1 MGGIPI
7 EATKADRLA
16 ARKTFIF
23 KALLPLAV
31 GAIIALMPTPAGLAP
46 KAWHFFA
53 LFSAVVTGLVIEP
66 IPAAAVGFLGVS
78 AAAALGMVEAAPGKA
93 IAWALSGFSNQTV
106 WLIFAAFMFA
116 VGYEKTGLGRRIG
129 LSMVKA
135 LGSRTLGLGYA
146 ITLTDLILAPFMPSN
161 TARSGGTI
169 YPVIQHI
176 PALYDSEPGPTA
188 RRIGSYLM
196 WTACSITCITS
207 SMFVTAMAPNLL
219 GVELVKKTVGV
230 DISWIAWC
238 KGFLPAGIFL
248 VLALPVLVYWIYPP
262 EIKVSPKVPEYAKE
276 ELRKM
281 GRMSFK
287 EVLMAGLALFAL
299 MLWIF
304 GQSLIN
310 ATTVALVVISLMI
323 VTGIVDWNDIMNN
336 KKAWTML
343 AWFATLVALADGL
356 AKVGFTDWVGKG
368 SAALL
373 SGISPTLILVFM
385 VAVYF
390 ICHYMFASTT
400 AHTTAM
406 LPVFLAAGAAVPGMS
421 VPVLSMMLLHSL
433 GIMGVLTPYATGHS
447 PVYFGSGYIERKD
460 FWMLGLVFG
469 LIFLAV
475 FLIVNTP
482 YLLFMK

>member
-1 MGGIPI
+1 MESISVDLI
-7 EATKADRLA
+7 EADRR
-16 ARKTFIF
+16 ARRAFAF

-31 GAIIALMPTPAGLAP
+31 GVVLALMPIPAGLAP
-46 KAWHFFA
+46 RAWYFFS
-53 LFSAVVTGLVIEP
+53 LFAAVVTGLVIEP

-78 AAAALGMVEAAPGKA
+78 AAAALGMVELTPGKS
-93 IAWALSGFSNQTV
+93 ITWALSGFSNQTV

-176 PALYDSEPGPTA
+176 PALYNSEPGETA

-196 WTACSITCITS
+196 WTACATTTITS
-207 SMFVTAMAPNLL
+207 SLFVTAMAPNLL

-230 DISWIAWC
+230 DISWIQWC
-238 KGFLPAGIFL
+238 IGFLPAAVIL
-248 VLALPVLVYWIYPP
+248 ILTLPLLVYFIYPP
-262 EIKVSPKVPEYAKE
+262 EIKVSPEVPKYAAE
-276 ELRKM
+276 ELGKM
-281 GRMSFK
+281 GKMSSK
-287 EVLMAGLALFAL
+287 EILMAGLALVAL

-304 GQSLIN
+304 GQSIIN

-323 VTGIVDWNDIMNN
+323 VTGIIDWNDIMNN
-336 KKAWTML
+336 KKAWSML

-356 AKVGFTDWVGKG
+356 AMVGFTAWVGKG

-406 LPVFLAAGAAVPGMS
+406 LPVFLAAGAAVPGMN
-421 VPVLSMMLLHSL
+421 VPVLSLMLLHSL

-460 FWMLGLVFG
+460 FWMLGLIFG
-469 LIFLAV
+469 AIFLGV
-475 FLIVNTP
+475 FLLVNTP
-482 YLLFMK
+482 YLLLIKQ